1 MADSIPPL
9 AGTNPPEIAPKARK
23 ISWLRIAGTLLAVAL
38 LAYLIVEQGW
48 QALLDSLAQV
58 SWPYFL
64 AAFLLVL
71 LSRLATVGRWHVL
84 LRSADVPISLRQS
97 LRLVFAGLFAANF
110 LPTTIGGDLVRFA
123 GGVRLRLDA
132 VVMAASLVMDRLV
145 GMAGMATVLPL
156 GLVRFFSLPL
166 AAWPSANPLS
176 QIALPL
182 SLGRAVQWGRRK
194 LAQLGQS
201 LLQAAR
207 LWLSRPAQLFQAYLF
222 TWGHML
228 TTFLTVWLIFQALG
242 SPLPLWLVAGLWSMG
257 YFITLLPIS
266 INGLG
271 VQEVALTYLFT
282 NYGGVSLHSVLAM
295 ALLMRALPILASLP
309 GALFVPALL
318 QSERAVEKPA

>member
-1 MADSIPPL
+1 MADSPSPQ
-9 AGTNPPEIAPKARK
+9 AGSDQPVFSSKARK

-48 QALLDSLAQV
+48 QALVDSLARI
-58 SWPYFL
+58 SWPYF
-64 AAFLLVL
+64 AAALLLVL

-84 LRSADVPISLRQS
+84 LRSAEVHISLWQS

-132 VVMAASLVMDRLV
+132 AVVAASLVMDRLV

-156 GLVRFFSLPL
+156 GLVRFFNLPL
-166 AAWPSANPLS
+166 AAWPSTEPVS
-176 QIALPL
+176 QLALPL
-182 SLGRAVQWGRRK
+182 SLGRAFQWGRRT
-194 LAQLGQS
+194 LDRLRQS
-201 LLQAAR
+201 LMHAAR
-207 LWLSRPAQLFQAYLF
+207 LWLSRPRQLLLAYLF

-228 TTFLTVWLIFQALG
+228 ATFLTVWLIFRALG
-242 SPLPLWLVAGLWSMG
+242 ESISFWWVAGLWSMG

-282 NYGGVSLHSVLAM
+282 NYGGVSLQAVLAM

-309 GALFVPALL
+309 GAAFLPGLL
-318 QSERAVEKPA
+318 QPEKPAGVPG